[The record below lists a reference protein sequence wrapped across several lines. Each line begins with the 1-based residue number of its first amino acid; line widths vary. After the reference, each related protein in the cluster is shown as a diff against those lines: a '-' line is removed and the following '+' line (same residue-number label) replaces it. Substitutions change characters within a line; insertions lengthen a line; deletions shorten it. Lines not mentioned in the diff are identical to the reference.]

1 MKQNNE
7 LTLFE
12 DKPIRRIE
20 HEGEMWFSI
29 VDIIQILTDSPNPR
43 QYWTKVKKELT
54 EDSQV
59 YPFWLQLKMTASDG
73 KNYKTEA
80 VDTEGVLRI
89 IMSVPSPKA
98 EPFKQWMAQNGKQTI
113 DETEN
118 PELGIERIIEIYKTK
133 GHSDEWI
140 KNRLQ
145 SIETRKALTDEWKQ
159 RGVNEGQE
167 YAILTATIAKGTFGL
182 SPSEHSNLKGLE
194 RQNLRDHMTPL
205 ELIFTALG
213 EEITRSESV
222 DMDAQG
228 FNENHEA
235 AQKGGSLAGKARQL
249 VEKERGKKVV
259 SSDNFLGLNANKNDK
274 KKLNK
279 DDNKTE

>member
-7 LTLFE
+7 LILFE
-12 DKPIRRIE
+12 EKAIRSVE
-20 HEGEMWFSI
+20 FEGETYFSV
-29 VDIIQILTDSPNPR
+29 VDVIGALSDSANPNV
-43 QYWTKVKKELT
+43 YWSALKKREAQLFT
-54 EDSQV
+54 ICKK
-59 YPFWLQLKMTASDG
+59 LKMPSADG
-73 KNYKTEA
+73 KYRLSDMAN
-80 VDTEGVLRI
+80 TEGIFRL

-98 EPFKQWMAQNGKQTI
+98 EPFKQWLAQNGKQTI
-113 DETEN
+113 DEAEN
-118 PELGIERIIEIYKTK
+118 PELGIERIIEMYKAR
-133 GHSDEWI
+133 GNSDEWI

-213 EEITRSESV
+213 EEITRSEAV
-222 DMDAQG
+222 DTDAQG

-249 VEKERGKKVV
+249 VEKERNKKVV
-259 SSDNFLGLNANKNDK
+259 SSDNFLNLKADKNDPK
-274 KKLNK
+274 EI
-279 DDNKTE
+279 TE

>member
-1 MKQNNE
+1 MEQNNE
-7 LTLFE
+7 LILFE
-12 DKPIRRIE
+12 NKAIRSTE
-20 HEGEMWFSI
+20 HEGETYFSV
-29 VDIIQILTDSPNPR
+29 VDVIAALTDSAKPR
-43 QYWTKVKKELT
+43 DYWSVLKKREPQLPT
-54 EDSQV
+54 NCR
-59 YPFWLQLKMTASDG
+59 QLKMPSTDG
-73 KNYKTEA
+73 KNYQTDVA
-80 VDTEGVLRI
+80 NTEGVLRI

-98 EPFKQWMAQNGKQTI
+98 EPFKQWLAQNGKQAI
-113 DETEN
+113 DEAEN
-118 PELGIERIIEIYKTK
+118 PELGIDRIIEIYKAR
-133 GHSDEWI
+133 GNSDEWI

-259 SSDNFLGLNANKNDK
+259 SSDNFLSLNANKNDTK
-274 KKLNK
+274 ELSNG
-279 DDNKTE
+279 DNKPE

>member
-7 LTLFE
+7 LILFE

-20 HEGEMWFSI
+20 HDGEIWFSV

-43 QYWTKVKKELT
+43 QYWSKVKKELT

-98 EPFKQWMAQNGKQTI
+98 EPFKQWLASVGKQTI
-113 DETEN
+113 DEAEN
-118 PELGIERIIEIYKTK
+118 PELGIERIIEMYKAR
-133 GHSDEWI
+133 GNSDEWI

-213 EEITRSESV
+213 EEITRSEAV
-222 DMDAQG
+222 DTDAQG

-249 VEKERGKKVV
+249 VEKERNKKVV
-259 SSDNFLGLNANKNDK
+259 SSDNFLNLKADKNDPK
-274 KKLNK
+274 EI
-279 DDNKTE
+279 TE

>member
-1 MKQNNE
+1 VKQNNE

-20 HEGEMWFSI
+20 HEGEMWFSV
-29 VDIIQILTDSPNPR
+29 VDIIQILTDSLSPR

-54 EDSQV
+54 DDSQV

-89 IMSVPSPKA
+89 IMAIPSPKA
-98 EPFKQWMAQNGKQTI
+98 EPFKQWLAQNGKQAI
-113 DETEN
+113 DEAEN
-118 PELGIERIIEIYKTK
+118 PELGIDRIIEIYKAR
-133 GHSDEWI
+133 GNSDEWI

-259 SSDNFLGLNANKNDK
+259 SSDNFLSLNANKNEIK
-274 KKLNK
+274 ELNK
-279 DDNKTE
+279 DDNKLE

>member
-7 LTLFE
+7 LILFE
-12 DKPIRRIE
+12 DKPIRSIE
-20 HEGEMWFSI
+20 HEGEMYFSVI
-29 VDIIQILTDSPNPR
+29 DVIGALSDSANPNV
-43 QYWTKVKKELT
+43 YWSALKKREAQLFT
-54 EDSQV
+54 ICKK
-59 YPFWLQLKMTASDG
+59 LKMPSADG
-73 KNYKTEA
+73 KSRLSDMANVA
-80 VDTEGVLRI
+80 GVFRL

-98 EPFKQWMAQNGKQTI
+98 EPFKQWLATVGKQAI

-118 PELGIERIIEIYKTK
+118 PELGIERIIEIYKAR
-133 GHSDEWI
+133 GNSDEWI

-182 SPSEHSNLKGLE
+182 SPSEHGNLKGLE

-213 EEITRSESV
+213 EEITRSETV

-235 AQKGGSLAGKARQL
+235 AQKGGSLAGKARIL

-259 SSDNFLGLNANKNDK
+259 SSDNFLGLNAHKNDTKELNKND
-274 KKLNK
+274 
-279 DDNKTE
+279 DKTE